1 MSAFDICAYAKSLKK
16 SGISKD
22 SRSPKLSNARN
33 RNVPASA
40 IAHLLFSMLT
50 REQVPPHY
58 ATPGVS
64 QAFPVSRKFMCT
76 IRFFVHDSLCGE
88 QIYRTA
94 RRASAQIPQD
104 STVLGRLVLG
114 RLGRLRRGDSENRQ
128 APCSSLQTPSGSH
141 KPRWFSH
148 GLAGSHRLTARIP
161 RLPTATAC
169 PAAGSQPH
177 RRGRW
182 STAQCAKHPPCR
194 RAPQRPA
201 RAHAPNG
208 SCS

>member
-76 IRFFVHDSLCGE
+76 IHVHNSIFCARFAL
-88 QIYRTA
+88 
-94 RRASAQIPQD
+94 RRADISNSAQGIRANTTD
-104 STVLGRLVLG
+104 STVLGSLALG

-141 KPRWFSH
+141 RPRRLSH
-148 GLAGSHRLTARIP
+148 GLQLVHHAFP
-161 RLPTATAC
+161 RRKLA
-169 PAAGSQPH
+169 
-177 RRGRW
+177 
-182 STAQCAKHPPCR
+182 
-194 RAPQRPA
+194 
-201 RAHAPNG
+201 
-208 SCS
+208 

>member
-58 ATPGVS
+58 AAPGRFS
-64 QAFPVSRKFMCT
+64 GIPRITT
-76 IRFFVHDSLCGE
+76 IHVHNSIFCARFAL
-88 QIYRTA
+88 
-94 RRASAQIPQD
+94 RRADISNSAQGIRANTTD
-104 STVLGRLVLG
+104 STVLGSLALG

-141 KPRWFSH
+141 RPRWFSQALQLVYH
-148 GLAGSHRLTARIP
+148 AFPRRQLA
-161 RLPTATAC
+161 
-169 PAAGSQPH
+169 
-177 RRGRW
+177 
-182 STAQCAKHPPCR
+182 
-194 RAPQRPA
+194 
-201 RAHAPNG
+201 
-208 SCS
+208 